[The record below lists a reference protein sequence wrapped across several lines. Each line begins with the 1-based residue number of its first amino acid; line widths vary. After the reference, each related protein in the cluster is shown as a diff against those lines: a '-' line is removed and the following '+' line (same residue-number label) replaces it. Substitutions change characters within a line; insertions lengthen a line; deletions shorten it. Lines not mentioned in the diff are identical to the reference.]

1 MTTVCNQIPPRLGE
15 KHCTGSV
22 VFVASGLA
30 VLVGA
35 ATLFLFNPAQSGFY
49 PICLFH
55 KSTGLLCPGC
65 GSLRA
70 LHHLLHGHV
79 AAAMHFNVLLV
90 LSLPVAGWLGGKF
103 AMAKLRNRPFS
114 FDIAPG
120 ALWCGLV
127 VLLLFGVLRNL
138 PFAQQ
143 AWLAP

>member
-1 MTTVCNQIPPRLGE
+1 MATVCSQIPPRLAGPRNS
-15 KHCTGSV
+15 GS
-22 VFVASGLA
+22 AI
-30 VLVGA
+30 LVGSA
-35 ATLFLFNPAQSGFY
+35 VVIAIGASILFLFNPAQSGFY
-49 PICLFH
+49 PICVFH

-70 LHHLLHGHV
+70 LHQLLHGHV
-79 AAAMHFNVLLV
+79 AAATHFNALLV
-90 LSLPVAGWLGGKF
+90 LSLPVGGWFSGKF
-103 AMAKLRNRPFS
+103 VSAKLRNQPFS
-114 FDIAPG
+114 FDLPPA